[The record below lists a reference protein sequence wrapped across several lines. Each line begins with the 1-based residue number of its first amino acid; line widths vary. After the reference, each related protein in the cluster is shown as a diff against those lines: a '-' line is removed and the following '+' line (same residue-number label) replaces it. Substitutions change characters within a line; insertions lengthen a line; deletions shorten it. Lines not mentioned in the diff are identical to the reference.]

1 MKKLAGLIALLLIA
15 AVPATAID
23 IHIDY
28 DRWARFTTFK
38 TIAWMPSEET
48 SVLDSSKLMHDQI
61 RLIIMNQ
68 MTAGR
73 LTEVTDDPD
82 LYVTY
87 HTNEQEATRVD
98 THYWGYGY
106 PSSWY
111 WDPYW
116 GGRQTTTTVS
126 TYTQGTL
133 VVDIWN
139 AREKTLVWRGTAL
152 DLVSSN
158 PESNAKQIEKALK
171 KMAKKWNKMK
181 PGF

>member
-1 MKKLAGLIALLLIA
+1 MKNVAMFAAVLLIVA
-15 AVPATAID
+15 LPATALD

-28 DRWARFTTFK
+28 DRWARFSTYK
-38 TIAWMPSEET
+38 TIAWMPSEDT
-48 SVLDSSKLMHDQI
+48 SVLDTSELMHN
-61 RLIIMNQ
+61 RMKLIIMNQ

-73 LTEVTDDPD
+73 LTEDTVDPD

-87 HTNEQEATRVD
+87 HTREEEALRVD
-98 THYWGYGY
+98 THSLGYGY
-106 PSSWY
+106 PSNWY

-116 GGRQTTTTVS
+116 GGAHSTTTVS

-133 VVDIWN
+133 IVDVWN
-139 AREKTLVWRGTAL
+139 AREKTLVWRGTAIG
-152 DLVSSN
+152 LVSKS
-158 PESNAKQIEKALK
+158 PEKDAKRIEKALK